1 MKHFFSKQYSDKV
14 EGLKLMETSMKNV
27 MFDGVEVRHSPNKM
41 TRAAV
46 QLLHRTLRDKV
57 FAVYNLSAEI
67 IRFLFSEF
75 IPGR

>member
-1 MKHFFSKQYSDKV
+1 
-14 EGLKLMETSMKNV
+14 MKNFMSV
-27 MFDGVEVRHSPNKM
+27 GVNSRHSPNKM

-67 IRFLFSEF
+67 IRFLFTEF
-75 IPGR
+75 VPER

>member
-1 MKHFFSKQYSDKV
+1 MEGAMKDFMLNDDS
-14 EGLKLMETSMKNV
+14 
-27 MFDGVEVRHSPNKM
+27 RHPPNKM

-57 FAVYNLSAEI
+57 FAVYNLSADL
-67 IRFLFSEF
+67 IRFLFSEY

>member
-1 MKHFFSKQYSDKV
+1 
-14 EGLKLMETSMKNV
+14 MEASMKSF
-27 MFDGVEVRHSPNKM
+27 MFDGDSRHSPNKM
-41 TRAAV
+41 TRAAI

-75 IPGR
+75 VPGR